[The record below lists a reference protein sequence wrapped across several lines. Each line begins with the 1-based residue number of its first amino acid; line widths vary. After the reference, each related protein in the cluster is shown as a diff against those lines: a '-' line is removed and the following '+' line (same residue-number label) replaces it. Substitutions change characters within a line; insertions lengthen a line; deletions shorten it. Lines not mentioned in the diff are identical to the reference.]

1 MHGKDKQW
9 VVSKVLYSLSVWGW
23 SEIVVVSVFFTA
35 AGKSLFVRT
44 EPLAGGGLQQDD
56 EGFVPWRQSGALPL
70 SRNGDAAFIP
80 AHEWMSRAPA
90 NNSERYRL
98 LPVCAKVSCGEKQ
111 NKTNENII
119 HRHLWKFLMLESYKR
134 VPGLFIIT
142 AQHRFVD
149 SRPEFTTT
157 PQSSKSSESLLRFTY
172 SDIDKAHKTESDI
185 ILSWKCQHNQS
196 LI

>member
-35 AGKSLFVRT
+35 AGKSLSVRT
-44 EPLAGGGLQQDD
+44 EPLAVEACGRTTKVS
-56 EGFVPWRQSGALPL
+56 FR
-70 SRNGDAAFIP
+70 GDKV
-80 AHEWMSRAPA
+80 
-90 NNSERYRL
+90 ERYHFPGMGTPHSYQPTNGWDVRL
-98 LPVCAKVSCGEKQ
+98 PITPNVTGSCLYARKYPAVK

-119 HRHLWKFLMLESYKR
+119 HRHLWKCLMLESYKR

-149 SRPEFTTT
+149 SRAWVYNHASIFKKPITS
-157 PQSSKSSESLLRFTY
+157 PPMKACHGLLLPSSIKLIKLKVTSSFLEVS
-172 SDIDKAHKTESDI
+172 A
-185 ILSWKCQHNQS
+185 
-196 LI
+196 

>member
-44 EPLAGGGLQQDD
+44 EPLAV
-56 EGFVPWRQSGALPL
+56 EAC
-70 SRNGDAAFIP
+70 SRTTKVSFRGDKV
-80 AHEWMSRAPA
+80 
-90 NNSERYRL
+90 ERYHFPGMGTPHSYQPTNGWAVRL
-98 LPVCAKVSCGEKQ
+98 PMTPNVTGSCLYARKYPAEK

-119 HRHLWKFLMLESYKR
+119 HRHLWKCLMLESYKR

-157 PQSSKSSESLLRFTY
+157 PQSSKSQLHR
-172 SDIDKAHKTESDI
+172 HQ
-185 ILSWKCQHNQS
+185 WKLATVYLFLHR
-196 LI
+196 